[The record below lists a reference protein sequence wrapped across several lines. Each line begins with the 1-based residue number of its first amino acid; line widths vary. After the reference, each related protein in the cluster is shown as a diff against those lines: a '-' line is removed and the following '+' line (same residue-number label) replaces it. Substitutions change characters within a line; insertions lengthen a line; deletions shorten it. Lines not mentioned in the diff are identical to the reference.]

1 MSVKR
6 QLCLFAAL
14 LLCALAGAQDGPLAK
29 VEALLEGSRI
39 SFNYSYEVLEGLP
52 VKGSGAAVLQGNSY
66 VLTEGTAGVFCN
78 GTDRWTVDT
87 ASKEV
92 YIEAAGGEND
102 IFGNVSSIL
111 RKFEGLRFDG
121 KTLSGKAT
129 LPDGRRISCTAT
141 ILKRTPE
148 SADGSFFVY
157 DTSRLD
163 SSWVITDLR

>member
-129 LPDGRRISCTAT
+129 LPDGRRIACTAT
-141 ILKRTPE
+141 LLKRTPE